1 MCTIRIEALIAM
13 SAAGHYFSRTCLRGC
28 RLQLISQ
35 NSSYRDS
42 NYFEYSAR
50 GYADILPY
58 MLLTCWEVMGE
69 TAGEYFPQFWI
80 IQVNPHEPEQALSDS
95 KWGDFLK
102 GRFETLAHGRDER
115 ARLLSEWWTT
125 WASING
131 GQIPTIAR
139 WLGKQL
145 SRGYETP
152 RPYPYQI
159 APQEYVNTP
168 PFDPVLG
175 WEFENS
181 EKQNWF
187 GSCP

>member
-1 MCTIRIEALIAM
+1 
-13 SAAGHYFSRTCLRGC
+13 
-28 RLQLISQ
+28 
-35 NSSYRDS
+35 
-42 NYFEYSAR
+42 
-50 GYADILPY
+50 
-58 MLLTCWEVMGE
+58 MGE